1 MTTKQQGT
9 GNGYGTH
16 CIGED
21 PVLFDEFMRRKAE
34 VFLQCKHPLAGTGHR
49 SALVGRLIAEQ
60 MAKEH
65 RMAEP

>member
-1 MTTKQQGT
+1 MALP
-9 GNGYGTH
+9 NAC

-49 SALVGRLIAEQ
+49 SALVGRMVAEQ
-60 MAKEH
+60 MAKE
-65 RMAEP
+65 RRRDRSGR